1 MEWRAGGIRETIYPF
16 ADKQKYVIP
25 ELCCLQGLCGI

>member
-1 MEWRAGGIRETIYPF
+1 MARRRNAEAIYPF

-25 ELCCLQGLCGI
+25 ERCCLQGLCGS